1 MKTLLDFIAAHES
14 EGAARKLGISAYDV
28 VWGGIKAKDRPPR
41 PLTTMTIGE
50 VLAWQD
56 SIDRLYQSEA
66 AGRYQI
72 MEDTLRG
79 LYAEADMR
87 LTDLF
92 DRAGQD
98 KLAVALLNRRGLSG
112 YLSGALTAETFANN
126 LAREW
131 ASLPVVTG
139 PKKGKSYYA
148 GDGLNA
154 AGVSVKPF
162 LAAIEAIKAKPLA
175 PTPVAAS
182 PTPDPVIKPAVEVPA
197 PTGWGAIIAALAAFI
212 ARMFKGA

>member
-41 PLTTMTIGE
+41 PLTSMTIAE

-56 SIDRLYQSEA
+56 SIDPFYQSEA

-79 LYAEADMR
+79 LWAEAGMR
-87 LTDLF
+87 STDLF

-131 ASLPVVTG
+131 ASLPVVSG

-154 AGVSVKPF
+154 AGVSVAPF
-162 LAAIEAIKAKPLA
+162 LAAVRGIRAEP
-175 PTPVAAS
+175 PS
-182 PTPDPVIKPAVEVPA
+182 PDPVTKAPAAPPAVEVPA
-197 PTGWGAIIAALAAFI
+197 PTGWAAIIAAIMRLF
-212 ARMFKGA
+212 RRD